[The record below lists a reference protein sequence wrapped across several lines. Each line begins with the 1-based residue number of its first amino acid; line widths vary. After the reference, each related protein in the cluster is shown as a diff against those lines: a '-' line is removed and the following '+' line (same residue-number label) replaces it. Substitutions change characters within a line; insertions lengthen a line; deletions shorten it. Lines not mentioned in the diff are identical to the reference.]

1 MLTIL
6 QINNI
11 VDTSLKNDK
20 HTSGIYNMITEFFNT
35 NEIFERESIIL
46 TLIYLRRYKKSNCN
60 ITNKNVR
67 DLIET
72 CLILSNKFICDFQI
86 SGSGPLENHVL
97 DKIKWNLYVD
107 TEEFDYVKKITENAN
122 CVLSY

>member
-35 NEIFERESIIL
+35 NEIFEKESIIL
-46 TLIYLRRYKKSNCN
+46 TLIYLRRYKKSNCT

-107 TEEFDYVKKITENAN
+107 TEEFDHVKKITENAN